1 MAVRAKKTSAK
12 KSSAARQVKRTPRAE
27 KTAVPAHAP
36 SAHPDFMLKMEMVIP
51 ATAEAIN
58 PLVDAVMSVVRRMGH
73 TSELEIETALREA
86 LANAVKH
93 GCSGDASKFVE
104 CQVVFEKESSVFI
117 AVRDPGPGF
126 DPATIPDPTNGEHV
140 YEDHGRGIFLI
151 NQLMDEVRFHR
162 NGSEIHMRKF

>member
-1 MAVRAKKTSAK
+1 MALRAKKASIK
-12 KSSAARQVKRTPRAE
+12 KSTIARKPDR
-27 KTAVPAHAP
+27 AHAAEP
-36 SAHPDFMLKMEMVIP
+36 AAPARSEHKDFMLKMDMVIP

-73 TSELEIETALREA
+73 ASELEIETALREA

-93 GCSGDASKFVE
+93 GCCGDASKFVD

-117 AVRDPGPGF
+117 LVRDPGPGF
-126 DPATIPDPTNGEHV
+126 DPATIPDPTNGEHI
-140 YEDHGRGIFLI
+140 YEDHGRGIYLI
-151 NQLMDEVRFHR
+151 NQLMDEVRFHK